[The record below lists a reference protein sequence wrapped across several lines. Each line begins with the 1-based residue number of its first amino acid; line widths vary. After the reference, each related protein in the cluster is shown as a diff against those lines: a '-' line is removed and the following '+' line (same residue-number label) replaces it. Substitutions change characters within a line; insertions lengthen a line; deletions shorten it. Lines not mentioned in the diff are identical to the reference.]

1 MNKIVLLG
9 RLVKDPEL
17 KIVEKSGKV
26 YTKFTIAIRRDYKS
40 LDGERKS
47 DFIPLIMWEKKAEL
61 ACSML
66 KKGDTITLSGRLITR
81 NYEDL
86 EGKRRY
92 IIEVSVDSFRKI
104 GSFQRTYEVESQ
116 EVQKE
121 TEVK

>member
-1 MNKIVLLG
+1 MNKIILMG

-17 KIVEKSGKV
+17 KKVENSDKV

-61 ACSML
+61 ACQFL
-66 KKGDTITLSGRLITR
+66 RKGDSITLSGRLITR
-81 NYEDL
+81 NYEDA

-92 IIEVSVDSFRKI
+92 FIEVSVDEFRKI
-104 GSFQRTYEVESQ
+104 SPYKKVE
-116 EVQKE
+116 ENN
-121 TEVK
+121 

>member
-1 MNKIVLLG
+1 MNKIILMG

-17 KIVEKSGKV
+17 KKVENSDKV

-61 ACSML
+61 ACQFL
-66 KKGDTITLSGRLITR
+66 KKGDSITLSGRLITR
-81 NYEDL
+81 NYEDT

-92 IIEVSVDSFRKI
+92 FIEVSVDEFRKI
-104 GSFQRTYEVESQ
+104 SPYKKIEENN
-116 EVQKE
+116 
-121 TEVK
+121 